1 MGADCG
7 TNSSNQPRQ
16 IWTNPTYRVGNTS
29 VMDKSGRKAL
39 SENIARAIRDSG
51 LSRLAWSQSLKL
63 DVKGVER
70 VEKDLH
76 GDKGVGL
83 SYVDQLAARLKLDPW
98 QLLVPGLDVTRPPK
112 LAGSEAS
119 TPVTTALSLGDAAL
133 VIAGALQS
141 LPEAERELLSHHI
154 AHLAKHGPSAR
165 HAAAIDAM
173 GPLTLRFSPNTS
185 VGGGSPHEPLLD
197 ASSVS
202 RAEQKQEHSAT
213 SYTQQEESTWD
224 STTREP
230 KRFGKT
236 TTSEEPVEIYP
247 GRKKPQARRK
257 EGT

>member
-1 MGADCG
+1 M
-7 TNSSNQPRQ
+7 
-16 IWTNPTYRVGNTS
+16 
-29 VMDKSGRKAL
+29 
-39 SENIARAIRDSG
+39 
-51 LSRLAWSQSLKL
+51 KL

-112 LAGSEAS
+112 LAGPDSSA
-119 TPVTTALSLGDAAL
+119 PVAAPLSLGDAAL

-173 GPLTLRFSPNTS
+173 GPVMIDLNSNTS
-185 VGGGSPHEPLLD
+185 VGGGSSYEPLLD

-213 SYTQQEESTWD
+213 HHMQQEESKWD

-230 KRFGKT
+230 KRLGQT
-236 TTSEEPVEIYP
+236 TTSEEPVEVYP
-247 GRKKPQARRK
+247 GRRKPQPRRK